1 MKYNLFASAAQPC
14 PSSQLTAE
22 LPGVSLWVGPHLL
35 TFHQNCSFPAFTNF
49 AHTKPEP
56 VLINPLD
63 LHQQSSVQ
71 PLIFSLITSP
81 TSLWCLFSPGPS
93 AWESSP
99 SSSLLWAWNVLSFI
113 SFAFF
118 FFLLLY
124 LFCGWSYPQV
134 VLFSQVELRSA
145 FLLPACLCMPILMSG
160 FVFPFIFDGWL

>member
-118 FFLLLY
+118 FFCCCTFSVVGLTHRLSYLVRWNSDL
-124 LFCGWSYPQV
+124 LFCFQP
-134 VLFSQVELRSA
+134 A
-145 FLLPACLCMPILMSG
+145 FACLY
-160 FVFPFIFDGWL
+160 

>member
-118 FFLLLY
+118 FCCCTLSVVGLTHRLSY
-124 LFCGWSYPQV
+124 LVRWNSDLLFCFQP
-134 VLFSQVELRSA
+134 A
-145 FLLPACLCMPILMSG
+145 FACLY
-160 FVFPFIFDGWL
+160 